1 MSKMKLITLKAWRA
15 KRRRRLLQQVIPPED
30 AQDILDSQDER
41 ATKNISRPG
50 FSLPL
55 MTSNFRRFNA
65 RYGTNVF

>member
-1 MSKMKLITLKAWRA
+1 MSKMKLVSLKAWRA

-30 AQDILDSQDER
+30 AHEILDSQDER
-41 ATKNISRPG
+41 STKNTTRPG

-65 RYGTNVF
+65 RYGLTVV

>member
-1 MSKMKLITLKAWRA
+1 MSKIKLLTLKAWRT

-30 AQDILDSQDER
+30 AQEILDSQDER
-41 ATKNISRPG
+41 STKYTTRPG

-65 RYGTNVF
+65 RYGTIIL